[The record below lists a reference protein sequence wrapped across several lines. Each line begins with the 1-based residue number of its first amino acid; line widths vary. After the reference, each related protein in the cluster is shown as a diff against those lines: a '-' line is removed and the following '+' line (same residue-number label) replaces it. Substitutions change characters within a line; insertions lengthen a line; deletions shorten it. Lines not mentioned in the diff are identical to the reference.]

1 MQKITPFLWFDHQAE
16 EAANFYVSL
25 FHNSKILG
33 ISRYGPEGPGADG
46 SVMTVSFELNGQE
59 FVALNGGPL
68 FKFTEAVSF
77 AINCDSQE
85 EIDRYWAQLTA
96 DGGEESCCGWLTDRY
111 GLSWQVVPRKIR
123 EWMLTGDPI
132 RAQRIMAVVGP
143 MRKLDMAAME
153 RAFDG
158 TDQPE

>member
-33 ISRYGPEGPGADG
+33 ISRYGAEGPGPEG

-59 FVALNGGPL
+59 YIALNGGPR

-77 AINCDSQE
+77 VINCDSQE
-85 EIDRYWAQLTA
+85 EIDRYWTKLTA
-96 DGGEESCCGWLTDRY
+96 DGGEESRCGWLTDRY

-123 EWMLTGDPI
+123 DWMLSANPQA
-132 RAQRIMAVVGP
+132 AQRVMAVVGP

-153 RAFDG
+153 RAFEG
-158 TDQPE
+158 IE